1 MWAHI
6 AALGLGGGAG
16 SAGTGEHGHPPAQIG
31 PEPDRRDPKGPG
43 IARGVARYRRSAGTS
58 IVPRT
63 YARGRERGP
72 FHPCARTIPACHGQC
87 MGGRAARSA
96 LHIYSHLSQSRI
108 HSNYWASGPSPGPF
122 FAPPP
127 VDRCLASHRFSHLQV
142 HTNGMLS
149 LVTYSICIIMLPCQI
164 SHACAFAF
172 ERSTR
177 MCMCMS
183 AMCMCQQGDKICAH

>member
-1 MWAHI
+1 MSPRMSCGR
-6 AALGLGGGAG
+6 LSAG
-16 SAGTGEHGHPPAQIG
+16 SGLRLGWYSVGIRAYLAGGYPCSPVPADPAPPPSPRALMLYA
-31 PEPDRRDPKGPG
+31 PTRRNPPG
-43 IARGVARYRRSAGTS
+43 RTS
-58 IVPRT
+58 V
-63 YARGRERGP
+63 
-72 FHPCARTIPACHGQC
+72 
-87 MGGRAARSA
+87 
-96 LHIYSHLSQSRI
+96 

-183 AMCMCQQGDKICAH
+183 PMCMCQQGDKICAH